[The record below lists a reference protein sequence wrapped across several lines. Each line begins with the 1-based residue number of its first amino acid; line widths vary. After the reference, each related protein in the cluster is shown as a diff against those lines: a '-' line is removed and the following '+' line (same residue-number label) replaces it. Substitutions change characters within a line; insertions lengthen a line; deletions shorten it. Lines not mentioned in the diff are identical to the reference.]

1 MMATLNYRRIELRP
15 EVPPGWE
22 SVRMQGTNFTSWE
35 GKEGIVMVEDIAI
48 NPFYI
53 LVARIFLRSSERIEL
68 RLRNTGL
75 CFSFCLEGLWQIT
88 NGIQFSSIKKDQY
101 QLFFSDDIQLI
112 PLQKPGRVSHL
123 LIIRSNTQKPPDGEE
138 SLSGSVNAT
147 ALMMDLI
154 LQLTQTSFYPQP
166 RSFHEKLIQ
175 NIIKTAEEGIGS
187 DKLPSGKFTN
197 TELDALYKVCELI
210 EKDLRQHYSIVSL
223 AAYSGMNRQKLTTGC
238 KSLFGQTIYTY
249 YQHKCMQ
256 LAQTLLITSD
266 LPIKLISKKA
276 GYGNTSNFSIAFR
289 KFYGITP
296 AQMRRKKKC

>member
-1 MMATLNYRRIELRP
+1 MMATLNYRRIELCP

-22 SVRMQGTNFTSWE
+22 SVRMQGTNLTSWE
-35 GKEGIVMVEDIAI
+35 GKEGIVMLEDIAI
-48 NPFYI
+48 NHFSI
-53 LVARIFLRSSERIEL
+53 LVARIFLRSPERIEL
-68 RLRNTGL
+68 RLQNNGL

-88 NGIQFSSIKKDQY
+88 KGIQFSSIKKDQY

-123 LIIRSNTQKPPDGEE
+123 LIIRSNTQKPTGGEE
-138 SLSGSVNAT
+138 SLSRSVNTT

-166 RSFHEKLIQ
+166 RSFHEKLIR
-175 NIIKTAEEGIGS
+175 NIIKTAEEEIGS

-197 TELDALYKVCELI
+197 TELDALYKVCALI

-223 AAYSGMNRQKLTTGC
+223 AAYSGINRQKLTTGF

-249 YQHKCMQ
+249 YQHKRMQ
-256 LAQTLLITSD
+256 LAQTLLVTSD
-266 LPIKLISKKA
+266 LPIKLVSKKA

-296 AQMRRKKKC
+296 AQMRRKKQG